1 MFLYDTKVYV
11 DLNEPVRVL
20 KSKICENDKD
30 LHEDLIIVVYC
41 GVDMENHN
49 TISSYDVLEGC
60 TVHVFKRIKQDPP
73 SVRKTYSDHDH
84 IRLSVAFRS
93 LGLNSSFTQAMGK
106 LNKPEMI
113 NNLIL
118 TTPGLNE
125 DPVAFT
131 LLQHPE
137 LLCKVSE
144 MDAVKRLIEIS
155 PALASVAINIASTVH
170 EEFKVIHLKT

>member
-20 KSKICENDKD
+20 KSKICENDED
-30 LHEDLIIVVYC
+30 LHEDMMIVVYC

-49 TISSYDVLEGC
+49 AISSYNVLEGC
-60 TVHVFKRIKQDPP
+60 TVHVFKKIKREQPAI
-73 SVRKTYSDHDH
+73 RKTYSDHDH
-84 IRLSVAFRS
+84 IKLSLAFRS
-93 LGLNSSFTQAMGK
+93 LGLNSSFSQAMGK
-106 LNKPEMI
+106 LGKPEAL

-125 DPVAFT
+125 DPVALT

-137 LLCKVSE
+137 LLCKVGE

-155 PALASVAINIASTVH
+155 PSLASAAFNIASTVH
-170 EEFKVIHLKT
+170 EEVKVI